1 MRIVIDI
8 NHPAHVHY
16 FKHFIW
22 KMQKRGHEIRIT
34 ASEKDITYQLLQAYG
49 FDFIRIGTYG
59 KSLFRKAIN
68 IVLLDL
74 VMYNS
79 VKKFNPD
86 LFMGFGSIR
95 AAHVS
100 FLLQKPC
107 ILLEDTEHSTEQILL
122 YLPFIKK
129 ILTPECFQRNMGL
142 KHIKFNGYTELAYLH
157 PHYFTPNP
165 SVLDELGVGKNEP
178 YILLRFVSWDAS
190 HDIGQHGI
198 RNKYDLVKDLE
209 QFGRVFI
216 SSEKP
221 LPPELQRYSLTLTP
235 EKIHDVLYFAQ
246 LYMGE
251 GGTMATEAALLG
263 TPAIFVSSLAGTM
276 GNFSELETRYT
287 LMFSYKNPESAQKK
301 AIELLH
307 HDNLKEEWKSKRE
320 KLLNDKIDVTAFLI
334 DFIERYHE
342 TSNHGKAL

>member
-22 KMQKRGHEIRIT
+22 KMQKQGHEIRIT

-79 VKKFNPD
+79 VKKFSPD

-107 ILLEDTEHSTEQILL
+107 ILLEDTEHSIEQILL

-129 ILTPECFQRNMGL
+129 ILTPECFQRNMGC

-178 YILLRFVSWDAS
+178 YILLRFVSWNAS

-198 RNKYDLVKDLE
+198 QNKYELVKDLE

-221 LPPELQRYSLTLTP
+221 LPPELQQYSLTLTP

-276 GNFSELETRYT
+276 GNFSELETRYS

-307 HDNLKEEWKSKRE
+307 HDNLKEEWKIKRE
-320 KLLNDKIDVTAFLI
+320 RLLNDKIDVTAFLI
-334 DFIERYHE
+334 DFIEHYRE
-342 TSNHGKAL
+342 TSNPGKAL

>member
-16 FKHFIW
+16 FKNFIGE
-22 KMQKRGHEIRIT
+22 MQNRGHEIKIT
-34 ASEKDITYQLLQAYG
+34 ASEKDITYQLLQEYG
-49 FDFIRIGTYG
+49 FDFIKIGNYG
-59 KSLFRKAIN
+59 TSLFKKAIN
-68 IVLLDL
+68 ILLLD
-74 VMYNS
+74 VAMYKS

-86 LFMGFGSIR
+86 IFIGFGSIR

-100 FLLQKPC
+100 FLMQKPC
-107 ILLEDTEHSTEQILL
+107 ILLEDTEHSIEQILL

-129 ILTPECFQRNMGL
+129 ILTPGCFQRNLGS
-142 KHIKFNGYTELAYLH
+142 KHIKFNGYTELSYLH
-157 PHYFTPNP
+157 PNYFKPNP
-165 SVLDELGVGKNEP
+165 SVLDKMGIKKNEP
-178 YILLRFVSWDAS
+178 YSLLRFVSWSAS

-198 RNKYDLVKDLE
+198 KNKYDLVKNLE

-221 LPPELQRYSLTLTP
+221 LPPELQQYSLNLTP
-235 EKIHDVLYFAQ
+235 GKIHDVLYFAQ

-276 GNFSELETRYT
+276 GNFTELEKKYS
-287 LMFSYKNPESAQKK
+287 LMYSYKNPKRALEK

-307 HDNLKEEWKSKRE
+307 QDNLKENWKIKRE

-334 DFIERYHE
+334 DFIEKYHD
-342 TSNHGKAL
+342 THNPGKAQ

>member
-16 FKHFIW
+16 FKNFIW
-22 KMQKRGHEIRIT
+22 NMQKRGHEIKIT

-49 FDFIRIGTYG
+49 FDFTRIGTYG

-79 VKKFNPD
+79 IKKFKPD

-107 ILLEDTEHSTEQILL
+107 ILLEDTEHSIEQILL

-129 ILTPECFQRNMGL
+129 ILTPECFQRNMGF
-142 KHIKFNGYTELAYLH
+142 KHIKFNGYTELSYLH

-165 SVLDELGVGKNEP
+165 LVLDDLGVKKNEP
-178 YILLRFVSWDAS
+178 YILLRFVSWSAS

-276 GNFSELETRYT
+276 GNFAELETRYD
-287 LMFSYKNPESAQKK
+287 LMFSYKDPESAQKK

-307 HDNLKEEWKSKRE
+307 HDNLKEEWKSKRAR
-320 KLLNDKIDVTAFLI
+320 LLNDKIDVTEFLI
-334 DFIERYHE
+334 DFIERYQE
-342 TSNHGKAL
+342 ISNPGRP

>member
-1 MRIVIDI
+1 
-8 NHPAHVHY
+8 
-16 FKHFIW
+16 
-22 KMQKRGHEIRIT
+22 
-34 ASEKDITYQLLQAYG
+34 
-49 FDFIRIGTYG
+49 
-59 KSLFRKAIN
+59 
-68 IVLLDL
+68 
-74 VMYNS
+74 
-79 VKKFNPD
+79 
-86 LFMGFGSIR
+86 MGFGSIR

-129 ILTPECFQRNMGL
+129 ILTPECFQRNMGF

-276 GNFSELETRYT
+276 GNFSELETRYS